1 MPVTVLRL
9 GLVDPEA
16 NRQSLARRYG
26 AAVEMAAYAD
36 GHGITMIQTEEHHG
50 GADGWQPSPLTFAG
64 AVLGAT
70 RQATVTV
77 CALITPLYDP
87 LRLAEDIAV
96 LDLTGGGRLVTVAG
110 IGDRPQDYATH
121 GRDWARRGALQDEA
135 LETLLAA
142 WSGKPFGYRGRTVRI
157 TPRPYSRPHP
167 PLLVGGSSRA
177 AARRA
182 ARLGLP
188 FFPSAHLPAL
198 ETYYHARR
206 AEYGTSGWC
215 LMPARR
221 TVLLHL
227 SEDPERCWA
236 TYGRHLLHEARACA
250 ARQPVLGR
258 SAACAAVRDVAALR
272 RQAVYRIMTPEQCV
286 ALAHAET
293 GRTGMV
299 LHPLCGGMPVAEGQ
313 RSLRLFAER
322 VLPRLAVRTGAATA

>member
-1 MPVTVLRL
+1 MPVTVLRFN
-9 GLVDPEA
+9 LVDPHA
-16 NRQSLARRYG
+16 DRQSLARRYG
-26 AAVEMAAYAD
+26 AALEMAAYAD
-36 GHGITMIQTEEHHG
+36 QRGITAVQTEEHHG
-50 GADGWQPSPLTFAG
+50 VAGGWLPSPLTFAG

-70 RQATVTV
+70 RTVTVTV
-77 CALITPLYDP
+77 CALITALYDP

-110 IGDRPQDYATH
+110 IGQRPQEYASH
-121 GRDWARRGALQDEA
+121 GKDWSRRGALQDEA

-142 WSGKPFGYRGRTVRI
+142 WSGRPFAYHGRTVRI

-188 FFPSAHLPAL
+188 FLPSAHLPAL

-206 AEYGTSGWC
+206 AEYGTEGWC
-215 LMPARR
+215 LMPAPR
-221 TVLLHL
+221 TVLLHVAD
-227 SEDPERCWA
+227 DPDRVWA
-236 TYGRHLLHEARACA
+236 EYGRHLLHEARSCA
-250 ARQPVLGR
+250 PGRPAGAR
-258 SAACAAVRDVAALR
+258 SAAADTAALR
-272 RQAVYRIMTPEQCV
+272 REGVFRVLTPEQCV
-286 ALAHAET
+286 AFVNAE
-293 GRTGMV
+293 GQRTGLV

-322 VLPRLAVRTGAATA
+322 VLPRLATRTGAATA

>member
-9 GLVDPEA
+9 GLVDPDA

-26 AAVEMAAYAD
+26 AAVEMAGYAD
-36 GHGITMIQTEEHHG
+36 EHGITMIQTEEHHG
-50 GADGWQPSPLTFAG
+50 GADGWQPSPLAFAG

-77 CALITPLYDP
+77 CALIAALYDP

-96 LDLTGGGRLVTVAG
+96 LDLTGGGRLVTVAAV
-110 IGDRPQDYATH
+110 GDSPREYTAH
-121 GRDWARRGALQDEA
+121 GRDWARRGPLQDEA

-142 WSGKPFGYRGRTVRI
+142 WSGKPFRYRGHTVRI

-167 PLLVGGSSRA
+167 PLLVGGGSRA

-188 FFPSAHLPAL
+188 FFPSSHQPAL

-206 AEYGTSGWC
+206 KEYGTSGWC

-236 TYGRHLLHEARACA
+236 TYGRHLLHEARARAVRQPLLDRTA
-250 ARQPVLGR
+250 AR
-258 SAACAAVRDVAALR
+258 AAVRDMAALR
-272 RQAVYRIMTPEQCV
+272 RQGVYRIMTPEQCV
-286 ALAHAET
+286 ALALAEA
-293 GRTGMV
+293 GRTGLV

-313 RSLRLFAER
+313 RSLRLFAQR
-322 VLPRLAVRTGAATA
+322 VLPRLATRTGRSAA